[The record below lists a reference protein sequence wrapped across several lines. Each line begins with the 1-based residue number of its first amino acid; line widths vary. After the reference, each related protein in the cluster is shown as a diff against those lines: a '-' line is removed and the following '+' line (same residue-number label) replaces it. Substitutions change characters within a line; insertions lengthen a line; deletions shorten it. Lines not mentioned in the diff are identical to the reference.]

1 MEIWGRTR
9 VMEIMKNIK
18 NMKKS
23 GKAFFLFMLAMLLL
37 TVFNSGIQKMLLP
50 CVTVEQPKSGNIY
63 IKVRGNGV
71 LEAGETKSVSASADG
86 QIKELYVSVGD
97 VVKKGQQ
104 LILTESVDDLSLET
118 AQTEKSQLEDEYEKV
133 ILEQSVEYGVD
144 SLIIQDAKEQLELA
158 MSRLERVKSN
168 RAEYDENEVL
178 LENEKEALATL
189 KKELESAKNQAGLDA
204 SGEKTEQTEESIQIQ
219 SVLDYVDTLKKNY
232 ENKEEEIQNLQSR
245 QEILSDDGI
254 DVDEARLD
262 LNQKL
267 ITLKQYLLD
276 EKKSEVDF
284 SALTEKLDDKKA
296 EIEQLNDEGNYRVL
310 ADSDGVIREILCVQG
325 EVIQKNQTVILLS
338 PLQTSY
344 RFSFEINKSL
354 ADYVSVGDEAKVLNV
369 WDEDV
374 SCKLINIK
382 ASGEAPDKCIVLEFS
397 AEGEKLAIGQN
408 IAVSVGETKK
418 YYDTIIPQNAV
429 NEDNE
434 GSFVFVLRTKNS
446 AFGTRYYVER
456 VSVQVL
462 ESDETQ
468 VAVLGDLSEND
479 YIVTLSTEALEDY
492 GKVRL
497 VD

>member
-1 MEIWGRTR
+1 ME
-9 VMEIMKNIK
+9 
-18 NMKKS
+18 S
-23 GKAFFLFMLAMLLL
+23 GK
-37 TVFNSGIQKMLLP
+37 
-50 CVTVEQPKSGNIY
+50 
-63 IKVRGNGV
+63 
-71 LEAGETKSVSASADG
+71 TKSVSAEADG
-86 QIKELYVSVGD
+86 QVKELYVSVGD

-104 LILTESVDDLSLET
+104 LILTESVDDMSLET
-118 AQTEKSQLEDEYEKV
+118 AQTEMARLEDEYEKV
-133 ILEQSVEYGVD
+133 ILEKSAEYGVD
-144 SLIIQDAKEQLELA
+144 SLIIQDAKEQFELS
-158 MSRLERVKSN
+158 MNKLERVKSN
-168 RAEYDENEVL
+168 RAEYDENVGL
-178 LENEKEALATL
+178 LEKEKEALGTL
-189 KKELESAKNQAGLDA
+189 KKELESAENLTGMEE
-204 SGEKTEQTEESIQIQ
+204 SGEENEQVEENAQKLSA
-219 SVLDYVDTLKKNY
+219 SDYVKVMKQNY
-232 ENKEEEIQNLQSR
+232 EKKEGEIRNLEAR
-245 QEILSDDGI
+245 QEILLNDGI

-262 LNQKL
+262 VNQKL

-276 EKKSEVDF
+276 EKKREVDL
-284 SALTEKLDDKKA
+284 SALTEKMDDKKE
-296 EIEQLNDEGNYRVL
+296 EIEQLNDESKCRVL
-310 ADSDGVIREILCVQG
+310 TDSDGVIREILCVPG

-374 SCKLINIK
+374 SCELINIK
-382 ASGEAPDKCIVLEFS
+382 ASSEAPDRCMVLEFS
-397 AEGEKLAIGQN
+397 ADGENLAIGQN

-468 VAVLGDLSEND
+468 VAVLGALSEND
-479 YIVTLSTEALEDY
+479 YIVTLSTEPLEDY

>member
-1 MEIWGRTR
+1 MEAI
-9 VMEIMKNIK
+9 KNMK

-23 GKAFFLFMLAMLLL
+23 GKAFLLFMLAMLLL
-37 TVFNSGIQKMLLP
+37 TIFNSGIQKMLLP

-63 IKVRGNGV
+63 IKVRGNGI
-71 LEAGETKSVSASADG
+71 LESGKTKSVSAEADG
-86 QIKELYVSVGD
+86 QVKELYVSVGD

-104 LILTESVDDLSLET
+104 LILTESVDDMSLET
-118 AQTEKSQLEDEYEKV
+118 AQTEMARLEDEYEKV
-133 ILEQSVEYGVD
+133 ILEKSAEYGVD
-144 SLIIQDAKEQLELA
+144 SLIIQDAKEQFELS
-158 MSRLERVKSN
+158 MNKLERIKSN
-168 RAEYDENEVL
+168 RAEYDENVGL
-178 LENEKEALATL
+178 LEKEKGALGTL
-189 KKELESAKNQAGLDA
+189 KKELESAENLTGMQE
-204 SGEKTEQTEESIQIQ
+204 SGEENEQVEENAQKLSA
-219 SVLDYVDTLKKNY
+219 SDYVKVMKQNY
-232 ENKEEEIQNLQSR
+232 EKKEGEIRNLEAR
-245 QEILSDDGI
+245 QEILLNDGI

-262 LNQKL
+262 VNQKL

-276 EKKSEVDF
+276 EKKREVDL
-284 SALTEKLDDKKA
+284 SALTEKMDDKKE
-296 EIEQLNDEGNYRVL
+296 EIEQLNDESKCRVL
-310 ADSDGVIREILCVQG
+310 TDSDGVIREILCVPG

-374 SCKLINIK
+374 SCELINIK
-382 ASGEAPDKCIVLEFS
+382 ASSEAPDRCMVLEFS
-397 AEGEKLAIGQN
+397 ADGENLAIGQN

-468 VAVLGDLSEND
+468 VAVLGALSEND
-479 YIVTLSTEALEDY
+479 YIVTLSTEPLEDY